1 MSLPDALIAL
11 RPVVAELERLG
22 VVYYLGGS
30 LASSAYGVARA
41 TLDADLVAELAPEH
55 VLPLA
60 AALAKEY
67 YVSTN
72 MIFEAIARK
81 SCFNLIHLP
90 TMFKIDI
97 FVPKDRPYDREALRR
112 IHSDSIEQE
121 TGALRC
127 NLASA
132 EDVILNK
139 LEWFRLG
146 DEISDRQWND
156 VLGVLKVQGGK
167 LDWPYLELWAAKLG
181 VADLLQRAR
190 ETD

>member
-1 MSLPDALIAL
+1 MSLPDALAAL
-11 RPVVAELERLG
+11 RPVVDELERLG

-30 LASSAYGVARA
+30 LASSAYGIARA
-41 TLDADLVAELAPEH
+41 TLDADLVAELRPPPCHSAGRGPAER
-55 VLPLA
+55 VLHQYENDLRGNRP
-60 AALAKEY
+60 
-67 YVSTN
+67 
-72 MIFEAIARK
+72 R

-90 TMFKIDI
+90 TMFKVDI

-146 DEISDRQWND
+146 EEISHRQWND
-156 VLGVLKVQGGK
+156 VLGV
-167 LDWPYLELWAAKLG
+167 
-181 VADLLQRAR
+181 
-190 ETD
+190 